1 LIPKLRREASKLGGE
16 TISIANSSDPYP
28 NLDAE
33 TGLMRKCLE
42 ILSRHNCKVQIVTK
56 SSLVV
61 RDVDLLRRIPSTVSL
76 TITTDDDQ
84 LAELIEP
91 HAPKPSKRL
100 KTVETLVEHGIPT
113 SVRVD
118 PIIPR
123 VNDNPES
130 LIEKLAQ
137 IGVRHVTSSTYK
149 VRPDNWRRFM
159 ATSPEK
165 AEKLRGLYFERGE
178 RIGRYIR
185 LPRDL
190 RFKLMKTV
198 ASLAQKHGLKFGTC
212 REGLSQLNTARCDGS
227 WLLQR

>member
-1 LIPKLRREASKLGGE
+1 LIPKLRREASKLSGE

-28 NLDAE
+28 DLDAE

-42 ILSRHNCKVQIVTK
+42 ILSRHNCKVQIITK
-56 SSLVV
+56 SSLVA

-91 HAPKPSKRL
+91 HAPKPSERL
-100 KTVETLVEHGIPT
+100 KTVETLATHGIPT

-118 PIIPR
+118 PIIPH

-130 LIEKLAQ
+130 LIEKLAS

-149 VRPDNWRRFM
+149 VRPDNWRRFT
-159 ATSPEK
+159 AASPEK

-178 RIGRYIR
+178 KIGRYIL

-190 RFKLMKTV
+190 RFTLMKTV
-198 ASLAQKHGLKFGTC
+198 GSLAQKYDLRFGPC
-212 REGLSQLNTARCDGS
+212 REGLSQLNTGPCDGS
-227 WLLQR
+227 WMLQR